1 MKYIKLA
8 CIQAIK
14 ESKKIRTASA
24 YQVRK
29 ELNATTLIP
38 FANQIVKHGSLFGL
52 TSKLKDIYEKYQE
65 QPQMWNLFKKTLGI
79 NAIDNVSLYHQ
90 LNDKLAGYL
99 EQGKEWVNKHKQQLS
114 EKNKYLY
121 FMFLYADKAPTVT
134 SSINYLLERV
144 DSEEKQ
150 IIMQAFKKYNGGF
163 NTFAEIIEDFFDHH
177 PVFDVMS
184 MPAKAYVFW
193 LVWTNVTE
201 ISWKVTDITKGF
213 LGLMSWGDLIR
224 TLPETGLGL
233 LIQVF
238 CPFIPS
244 GMIASSL
251 KIGWNALIIPAMGAQ
266 FYYLYRRHLI
276 DEKGNLIESEVLK
289 LE

>member
-24 YQVRK
+24 YQVRQ
-29 ELNATTLIP
+29 ELNANTLIP
-38 FANQIVKHGSLFGL
+38 FANQIVKHGSVFGL
-52 TSKLKDIYEKYQE
+52 TSKLKAIYEKYQE

-79 NAIDNVSLYHQ
+79 NATDNISLYHQ
-90 LNDKLAGYL
+90 LNEKLSGYL
-99 EQGKEWVNKHKQQLS
+99 EQGKLWVNTHKQQLS

-134 SSINYLLERV
+134 SSINYLLEKV

-150 IIMQAFKKYNGGF
+150 IILQAFKKYNGGF

-193 LVWTNVTE
+193 LVWTNVAE
-201 ISWKVTDITKGF
+201 VSWKVTDITKGF

-224 TLPETGLGL
+224 SLPENGLGL
-233 LIQVF
+233 LVQVF

-244 GMIASSL
+244 GMINSSL

-276 DEKGNLIESEVLK
+276 DENGNLIESEVQK
-289 LE
+289 LI